1 MSGYNNTTN
10 AIRVEATLVIFS
22 DLQPTPRKGNFHYFV
37 LWDYRLWINKN
48 AGRYFECDIEKSAAK
63 SSYKTT
69 AWDGDIKY
77 LRSSR
82 IFKLGIK
89 PKTGDR

>member
-1 MSGYNNTTN
+1 MNN
-10 AIRVEATLVIFS
+10 ASFPAQML
-22 DLQPTPRKGNFHYFV
+22 DLLSQNYRHFLCFHTPFLG
-37 LWDYRLWINKN
+37 
-48 AGRYFECDIEKSAAK
+48 GIEKSAAK

-77 LRSSR
+77 LPSSR